1 MMREKTFEL
10 FKDGICA
17 PIIVEAE
24 EYEGVR
30 KIAEKSAEDIF
41 RVTGVLP
48 DIVTEKYEKSSN
60 MVLYTTVE
68 KGKLLEQLDK
78 QGKIDI
84 EDVSGKREV
93 YGIQIVERPWEGT
106 EKLLV
111 VYGSEKRGTIYGIFA
126 ISELIGV
133 SPLVFFGDA
142 KPKKQNEIVLNSSIQ
157 GISKE
162 PSVKY
167 RGFFINDEWPCF
179 GNWTFSHFD
188 GFTAKMYDKV
198 FELLLR
204 LKGNYLWPA
213 MWSSSF
219 ALDGPGEESAKLA
232 NMYGVIMGNSHHEP
246 CLRASEEWDIYR
258 GEGTPYGNK
267 WNYVANKEGLLNYWK
282 DGLIRSSQYE
292 NIITMGMR
300 GERDSVMEGTKTL
313 QDNIDVLKD
322 IITEQTKLIETYGDK
337 NMPRLLAIYKEVER
351 YFYGE
356 GDTPGLRTWEG
367 LDDLILMFCEDNY
380 GNMRTLPDK
389 DMLAHKGGFGMYY
402 HFDYHGSPVSYEWV
416 NSTPLT
422 KVWEQMTECYEYGI
436 REVWM
441 VNVGD
446 LKGNEFPLSY
456 FMNLAYDFDTW
467 GSSNKESANLFTKQW
482 IEMQFYGRIT
492 KEQTAQLAS
501 LLTVGIWLTNLRKP
515 ESLHSYVYHPAHFRE
530 TDRMLQNTEVIIK
543 TLDEFRWTLSPD
555 CQDAYYSMIYYPLR
569 SAMNLIQMHLYAGK
583 NEHYAKQGKKIAN
596 KYAQLVTKCIERDK
610 ALADEFAAAFDGKW
624 KGMEMAKHIGFR
636 KWNEDGCRY
645 PLRIQVEPFDRPRL
659 VVSRCEEEA
668 VHVKNYGQPEQIV
681 IRDFL
686 YPGTE
691 WVDIEVA
698 NDGIGRLNCTVKA
711 KECSWLKLSWVEQE
725 IVEQEVLRVTC
736 IPDKLPN
743 EIENV
748 QVEIS
753 DGDTIVELSIFGQK
767 KDTSLLPDMTFYEK
781 DGMVAILA
789 PHYAEMNNRES
800 GEWMT
805 LSDYGKKGRGLK
817 VEPVT
822 KNFAA
827 GEGPSLTYR
836 VMVEQADTYM
846 LEVWSAPSNPLEVGG
861 RMRFALCVNQE
872 NIQQVDSVPEDYVGG
887 APESEAWSK
896 GVLDQIHK
904 TSVEIS
910 LNKGVNEIELYAMDA
925 GFVLEELFIYRKDVK
940 VPKSYLGPCESWYTR
955 P

>member
-10 FKDGICA
+10 FKYGTCA
-17 PIIVEAE
+17 KIIVETE

-30 KIAEKSAEDIF
+30 KIAEKSAEDIYQ
-41 RVTGVLP
+41 VTGVLP
-48 DIVTEKYEKSSN
+48 DIVTEKTEKSSN
-60 MVLYTTVE
+60 MVLYTTVG
-68 KGKLLEQLDK
+68 KGKLLEQLYK
-78 QGKIDI
+78 QGKIDSK
-84 EDVSGKREV
+84 DVSGKREV
-93 YGIQIVERPWEGT
+93 YGIQIVEHPWEGT

-111 VYGSEKRGTIYGIFA
+111 VYGSEKRGTIYGIFSL
-126 ISELIGV
+126 SEQIGV
-133 SPLVFFGDA
+133 SPLVFWGDA
-142 KPKKQNEIVLNSSIQ
+142 KPKKQEEIVLESSIE
-157 GISKE
+157 GVSKE

-232 NMYGVIMGNSHHEP
+232 DIYGVIMGNSHHEP

-258 GEGTPYGNK
+258 GEDTPYGNK

-356 GDTPGLRTWEG
+356 GDIPGFRNWEG
-367 LDDLILMFCEDNY
+367 LDDIILMFCEDNY

-389 DMLAHKGGFGMYY
+389 DMLTHKGGFGMYY

-422 KVWEQMTECYEYGI
+422 KVWEQMTECYEYGV
-436 REVWM
+436 REVWV

-467 GSSNKESANLFTKQW
+467 GSSNKESASLFTKQW
-482 IEMQFYGRIT
+482 LEMQFYGRIT

-515 ESLHSYVYHPAHFRE
+515 EALHSYVYHPAHFRE
-530 TDRMLQNTEVIIK
+530 TDRMLENTKLIIK
-543 TLDEFRWTLSPD
+543 TLDEFRRILPED
-555 CQDAYYSMIYYPLR
+555 CQDGYYSMIYYPLR
-569 SAMNLIQMHLYAGK
+569 SAMNLMQMHLYAGK

-596 KYAQLVTKCIERDK
+596 QYAHLVTKSIQLDK
-610 ALADEFAAAFDGKW
+610 ALAEEFATAFDGKW

-645 PLRIQVEPFDRPRL
+645 PLRIKVEPFDRPRL
-659 VVSRCEEEA
+659 VASRCEEEA
-668 VHVKNYGQPEQIV
+668 VHVKNYGQPEQII
-681 IRDFL
+681 IRDFM

-698 NDGIGRLNCTVKA
+698 NDGIDSLHCTVKA
-711 KECSWLKLSWVEQE
+711 KECSWLKFSWVEQE
-725 IVEQEVLRVTC
+725 IEEQEVLRVTC

-743 EIENV
+743 EMENV
-748 QVEIS
+748 QVEIT
-753 DGDTIVELSIFGQK
+753 DGDTTVELSIFGQK
-767 KDTSLLPDMTFYEK
+767 KDTSLLPNMTFYEK

-789 PHYAEMNNRES
+789 HHYAKMNNRES
-800 GEWMT
+800 GEWMI
-805 LSDYGKKGRGLK
+805 LSDYGKKGCGLK
-817 VEPVT
+817 AEPVT
-822 KNFAA
+822 KNFLA

-836 VMVEQADTYM
+836 IMVEQTGTYT

-861 RMRFALCVNQE
+861 RMDFALRVNQE

-896 GVLDQIHK
+896 GVLNQIHK
-904 TSVEIS
+904 TSIELT

-925 GFVLEELFIYRKDVK
+925 GFVLEELFIYRMDIK
-940 VPKSYLGPCESWYTR
+940 VPESYLGPCESWHTR
-955 P
+955 